1 MEREGGGEREG
12 EVGDE
17 GKRERRGK
25 GRGGRGNEGKE
36 GRGRREILIISSVSS
51 NWEIEHYLKF

>member
-1 MEREGGGEREG
+1 MEREK
-12 EVGDE
+12 
-17 GKRERRGK
+17 GKREMRVR
-25 GRGGRGNEGKE
+25 GRGDRGNEEKE